1 MDKARILVVEDEPV
15 VALDIST
22 MLLGMGFEVLPPVST
37 GSLAVEAAREYK
49 PDLILMDTALPG
61 GIDGIE
67 AAVAIRARDDI
78 PIIYMTANAD
88 PATVERARE
97 TVPSAYL
104 NKPIN
109 QSDLFSNIDA
119 ALFRYKNEMK
129 RFKSAERLI
138 GILRD
143 IHDVIYAVDASLLFS
158 FISPA
163 IFVLGGYA
171 VEEVLGLSLTGFIH
185 PDDLPAVHSW
195 LEKARRGVPGPL
207 ECRFV
212 NKSREHV
219 FIRITGQP
227 IYRNGIFEG
236 ICGVISAVTGKGESH
251 EEIRESCRALGTLL
265 DYLPGMAYRCR
276 NDKFRTMEYVSGGCA
291 ALTGYACDDL
301 IENRRIAYADIIR
314 NDERERVINGI
325 RSALRDGSRF
335 EDFYRIRTAAGGEKW
350 VWEQGRGLFG
360 VNGSLRALEGFIC
373 DITEQK
379 TLEQALRESEGR
391 YRLLAQNT
399 SDVIWTMDL
408 EGRTTYVSPSS
419 TELTGYTP
427 EETMDLP
434 LDKALT
440 PECAERVFLLIGE
453 ELKKPREERRR
464 SMTMELQ
471 MYTKSGSVIDIEV
484 TTSWLFDEK
493 GEMIGIQGSSRDIT
507 ARKKKEEALRVSES
521 RFRALVENAPV
532 TIITLN
538 RHGTILFVNHTELGP
553 PGKVMGTSVY
563 DYIKP
568 GRRDEF
574 GKALSAVFQK
584 REGVR
589 LRMEMRRG
597 DGTPAFF
604 ENQIGPVE
612 LGGRV
617 VAALL
622 VSMDITERMKA
633 EENYRL
639 VVENANTMI
648 LIIQDGILKYTNPM
662 SPRITGYAPEEL
674 ISRSFLDFVHPADR
688 EIIAERYLQNLMG
701 EKLPQLYDYRILHK
715 NGDIRWVS
723 INGTLMEFEG
733 RPAMLYFLTDITER
747 RNAEEKY
754 RLVVENANSL
764 IVIIQEGMVKFAN
777 PSLMR
782 LTGYSLDEVISEPF
796 FRFIHVD
803 DREAAASHYAQNL
816 LGKKYSDLFDVRI
829 IKKDGGTLWTSIAG
843 ALTELDGRPAM
854 LYFLTDITARKAAE
868 GMLTASLQEK
878 EILLKE
884 IHHRVKNNFQVITSL
899 LSLQRRRI
907 KDPETAAIFDQS
919 QNRIRAM
926 SLIHEKLYQS
936 KNLAGIDLA
945 EYVSTLVH
953 ELYDNYRMSKGVVA
967 LRFSLQSLIIDIEKA
982 IPCGL
987 ILNELVTNAFKYA
1000 FPPDLMR
1007 HPSLNLSLR
1016 TQNGNVE
1023 MVVRDNGV
1031 GLPPEIELN
1040 RTGSLG
1046 LMMVPLL
1053 AGQLGGTIECERGE
1067 GTSYTLRF
1075 GL

>member
-37 GSLAVEAAREYK
+37 GRLAVEAAREYK
-49 PDLILMDTALPG
+49 PDLILMDIALPG

-67 AAVAIRARDDI
+67 AAAAIRARDDI

-104 NKPIN
+104 NKPVN

-143 IHDVIYAVDASLLFS
+143 IRDVIYAVDASLLFS

-195 LEKARRGVPGPL
+195 LEKAMRGVPGPL

-212 NKSREHV
+212 NKSREPV
-219 FIRITGQP
+219 FIRITGHP
-227 IYRNGIFEG
+227 IYRNGVFEG
-236 ICGVISAVTGKGESH
+236 ICGVISAVTGKGESY
-251 EEIRESCRALGTLL
+251 EDLRESCRALGTLL

-276 NDKFRTMEYVSGGCA
+276 NDEFRTMEYVSGGCA

-301 IENRRIAYADIIR
+301 IENRRIAYADIIH
-314 NDERERVINGI
+314 NDERERVIDGI
-325 RSALRDGSRF
+325 RSALRDGRRF

-379 TLEQALRESEGR
+379 SLEQALRESEGR

-434 LDKALT
+434 LDRALT

-453 ELKKPREERRR
+453 ELKKPKEERRR
-464 SMTMELQ
+464 SLTMELQ

-553 PGKVMGTSVY
+553 PGKVIGTSVY

-568 GRRDEF
+568 GRCDEF
-574 GKALSAVFQK
+574 GEALSAVFEK

-662 SPRITGYAPEEL
+662 SPLITGYTPEEL

-688 EIIAERYLQNLMG
+688 EIITERYMQNLGG
-701 EKLPQLYDYRILHK
+701 ETVPQLYDYRILHK

-733 RPAMLYFLTDITER
+733 RPAMLYFLTDIT
-747 RNAEEKY
+747 
-754 RLVVENANSL
+754 
-764 IVIIQEGMVKFAN
+764 
-777 PSLMR
+777 
-782 LTGYSLDEVISEPF
+782 
-796 FRFIHVD
+796 
-803 DREAAASHYAQNL
+803 
-816 LGKKYSDLFDVRI
+816 
-829 IKKDGGTLWTSIAG
+829 
-843 ALTELDGRPAM
+843 
-854 LYFLTDITARKAAE
+854 ARKAAE
-868 GMLTASLQEK
+868 RMLTASLQEK

-907 KDPETAAIFDQS
+907 TDPETAAIFDQS

-953 ELYDNYRMSKGVVA
+953 ELYDNYRTSKGVVA

-1007 HPSLNLSLR
+1007 HPSLSLSLR
-1016 TQNGNVE
+1016 TQDGNVE

>member
-22 MLLGMGFEVLPPVST
+22 MLLGMGFEVLPPIST
-37 GSLAVEAAREYK
+37 GRFAVEAAREHK
-49 PDLILMDTALPG
+49 PDLILMDIALPG

-67 AAVAIRARDDI
+67 AAAAIRTRDDV

-97 TVPSAYL
+97 TGPSAYL

-129 RFKSAERLI
+129 RFERAECLF

-143 IHDVIYAVDASLLFS
+143 IRDVIYAVDASLLFS
-158 FISPA
+158 YISPA
-163 IFVLGGYA
+163 IFVLGGYT
-171 VEEVLGLSLTGFIH
+171 VEEMLGLSLTGFIH

-195 LEKARRGVPGPL
+195 LEKARGGRPGPL

-212 NKSREHV
+212 NKSREAV
-219 FIRITGQP
+219 FIRLTGQP
-227 IYRNGIFEG
+227 ISRNGVFEG
-236 ICGVISAVTGKGESH
+236 ICGVISAVIGKEDS
-251 EEIRESCRALGTLL
+251 EELRESRSALGTLL

-276 NDKFRTMEYVSGGCA
+276 NDEFRTMEFVSGGCA
-291 ALTGYACDDL
+291 ALTGYACEDL
-301 IENRRIAYADIIR
+301 IENRRIAYADIIHK
-314 NDERERVINGI
+314 DERKRVGDGI
-325 RSALRDGSRF
+325 CSALRDGRRF
-335 EDFYRIRTAAGGEKW
+335 EDFYRICTASGGEKW
-350 VWEQGRGLFG
+350 VWEQGRGLFNA
-360 VNGSLRALEGFIC
+360 NGSLRALEGFIC

-379 TLEQALRESEGR
+379 NLEQALRESEGR

-408 EGRTTYVSPSS
+408 EGRITYISPSS

-427 EETMDLP
+427 EETMNLP
-434 LDKALT
+434 LEKALA

-464 SMTMELQ
+464 SLTMELQ
-471 MYTKSGSVIDIEV
+471 MYSKSGSVIDIEV

-493 GEMIGIQGSSRDIT
+493 GEIVGLKGSSRDIT
-507 ARKKKEEALRVSES
+507 ARKKKEEALRISES
-521 RFRALVENAPV
+521 RFRALVEHAPV

-553 PGKVMGTSVY
+553 PGRVMGTSIY
-563 DYIKP
+563 EYIKP
-568 GRRDEF
+568 GQHDKF
-574 GKALSAVFQK
+574 GEALSAVFEK

-612 LGGRV
+612 SGGRV

-622 VSMDITERMKA
+622 VSMDITEHMKA

-662 SPRITGYAPEEL
+662 SPLITGYAPEDL
-674 ISRSFLDFVHPADR
+674 NSRSFLDFVHPADR
-688 EIIAERYLQNLMG
+688 AIITERYMLNLRG
-701 EKLPQLYDYRILHK
+701 ETVPQLYDYRILHK

-782 LTGYSLDEVISEPF
+782 LTGYSLEEVISEPF
-796 FRFIHVD
+796 FRFIHAD

-816 LGKKYSDLFDVRI
+816 LGRKYSDLFDVRI
-829 IKKDGGTLWTSIAG
+829 IKKNGDTLWTSVTG
-843 ALTELDGRPAM
+843 ALTEIDGRPAM
-854 LYFLTDITARKAAE
+854 LYFLNDITARKAAE

-907 KDPETAAIFDQS
+907 TDPETAAIFDQS

-953 ELYDNYRMSKGVVA
+953 ELYDSYRMSKGVVA

-987 ILNELVTNAFKYA
+987 IINELVTNAFKYA

-1007 HPSLNLSLR
+1007 HPSLSLSLR

-1031 GLPPEIELN
+1031 GLPPEVELN

-1075 GL
+1075 EL